1 MCFYVFQNFLR
12 VPGVSFDE
20 SISDET
26 CAGSGR
32 QSRIDVVPD
41 EILENLSDD
50 EDVSL
55 QLPLKDAS
63 SLDSY
68 SHSPEIKLDTIDPS
82 LGDISRGTTSCSI
95 VTMVTDRDANENAQ
109 NSLSFDSPRY
119 LHNEVEPE
127 QQVKDNRGIAT
138 YTDTENDSKN
148 TIGKLD
154 NGSIVNE
161 HLDHSDTKREPS
173 ESDSLSSHGSDDEY
187 SSNYEDLD
195 DSEEEDAK
203 VVGEPTTKPTT
214 FMAKLALKPENVDT
228 TFSTAVGEPILKHI
242 KGEIED
248 EYANETFDD
257 YDDDDNNILE
267 SDKSNNGVDIGSDS
281 DCSNT
286 DNKHTVKSS
295 TNGNLVHTV
304 VERDNNTTLSSYMP
318 KVKSQTQNFIS
329 SPNDLVSKNNIM
341 TSDRYKSPTDF
352 DQAEIESKGIEK
364 GLLKNLYMKRNDDN
378 HQHHTDR
385 LEESKDKGSDI
396 RVESVSSVLNTSNS
410 IKSSKD
416 SSENSTTDYDDDFD
430 ESDEE
435 DNNQEE
441 NCNSQRAIT
450 KQSSEGAESDT
461 NSSKSSSSSSS
472 ENIYKSDTTY
482 NKPEP
487 GSNEKE
493 VTIKGFE
500 NQQLQSNQNQTHNT
514 STSNQI
520 LNMNNENAQ
529 STRKDTIS
537 LDNHA
542 KLAPELKTVVHN
554 QAKGTILNELSVEN
568 AITRPVSSY
577 SERCTQISKTTSSPQ
592 SNKMLHKRKPS
603 LPNRLSEEN
612 NNNTVLTSTH
622 AESKSKQNKLKQ
634 STKKHI
640 SEGESL
646 LDTPQQLPLLCDTN
660 IDIKSTNSSTTI
672 TNKGNLNK
680 NDQNGIM
687 ENIICNTKPSEFRHN
702 EKVQDGIVEPSK
714 QKVIKHVETD
724 GNKLNADSLATA
736 AAVKLQP
743 LGKPTFTN
751 KGLPPSS
758 IKLKTSN
765 RIVPSHQNSCNGK
778 TKANK
783 GHSKHESAYSTERS
797 NSTQLNKQKNY
808 IKLHQKSNSDS
819 QDGNIKKG
827 SDTGHLNNKQTDKL
841 ETYNT
846 ADFKLSRAG
855 QQTHNFAPNKHECS
869 PKKFK
874 ANQYSIPPTTA
885 VLISEGNCSSKTVM
899 DKTNREYLITENKLI
914 SQFVPRQEKQ
924 IESNYSTINSNTAGM
939 QDVEPEYYSSIE
951 EETESSMDCETDS
964 KLSKQKGLKKRLS
977 QKYLYRSHSRPKPMN
992 DIKTENRSLKYG
1004 LDRPSSPFI
1013 FNNSTLYVRQSSVRS
1028 TSAIHNEDNLA
1039 RAANDKLSTRTGLA
1053 DLARLKDIRRHLH
1066 LADEELLEDSEGGN
1080 VKICQHGLT
1089 SGNLTDL
1096 LTTGKMCTFERERER
1111 ERERES
1117 NGSERSN
1124 NFMSPLGAIER
1135 HVLISINHW

>member
-55 QLPLKDAS
+55 QLPMKDVS

-82 LGDISRGTTSCSI
+82 IGDTSRGTTSCSI
-95 VTMVTDRDANENAQ
+95 VTMVTDRGTNENVQ

-119 LHNEVEPE
+119 LHDEVEPE
-127 QQVKDNRGIAT
+127 RQVRDKSGITT

-154 NGSIVNE
+154 YGSIENE
-161 HLDHSDTKREPS
+161 HLDHSDIKREHS

-195 DSEEEDAK
+195 DSEDDDPN
-203 VVGEPTTKPTT
+203 VVREPATI
-214 FMAKLALKPENVDT
+214 MATLARKQENVDT
-228 TFSTAVGEPILKHI
+228 TFSTAIGDPILKHTM
-242 KGEIED
+242 GEIED
-248 EYANETFDD
+248 EYTNETFDD
-257 YDDDDNNILE
+257 FEDDDKNILE
-267 SDKSNNGVDIGSDS
+267 SDKSNNCVDTGSDS
-281 DCSNT
+281 DCSIT

-295 TNGNLVHTV
+295 TNGNLVHTAG
-304 VERDNNTTLSSYMP
+304 EGDSNSTLSSDMP
-318 KVKSQTQNFIS
+318 QDKSETQNFIS
-329 SPNDLVSKNNIM
+329 SPHDLVPKNNIM
-341 TSDRYKSPTDF
+341 ISDRYKSPTDF
-352 DQAEIESKGIEK
+352 DQVEMESKGIEK
-364 GLLKNLYMKRNDDN
+364 GLLKNLYIKRNDDN

-396 RVESVSSVLNTSNS
+396 RVESVSSVLNNSNS
-410 IKSSKD
+410 MKSSED
-416 SSENSTTDYDDDFD
+416 STDNSSTDYDDDFD
-430 ESDEE
+430 ESDDE

-441 NCNSQRAIT
+441 NSNSQRAIK
-450 KQSSEGAESDT
+450 KQSSESAESDT
-461 NSSKSSSSSSS
+461 NCSKSSSSTDS
-472 ENIYKSDTTY
+472 ENIYKSVTTY

-493 VTIKGFE
+493 VAIKGFE
-500 NQQLQSNQNQTHNT
+500 NQQLQAHRNNTHNT
-514 STSNQI
+514 SNSKQI
-520 LNMNNENAQ
+520 LNMNNGIAQ
-529 STRKDTIS
+529 STRRDNIS
-537 LDNHA
+537 LDKHA
-542 KLAPELKTVVHN
+542 KIAPETKIVVHN

-568 AITRPVSSY
+568 AITRPVSSH
-577 SERCTQISKTTSSPQ
+577 SERCTQISKPTSSAQ
-592 SNKMLHKRKPS
+592 SHKILPKRKPS

-612 NNNTVLTSTH
+612 NNNTVLTSAH
-622 AESKSKQNKLKQ
+622 AESKNKQIEPRQ
-634 STKKHI
+634 STRKHI
-640 SEGESL
+640 SEGEDL

-660 IDIKSTNSSTTI
+660 IDIKSTESSTTL
-672 TNKGNLNK
+672 TNNGSLNK
-680 NDQNGIM
+680 VSHNCIQ
-687 ENIICNTKPSEFRHN
+687 ENIICNTKPLESKHN
-702 EKVQDGIVEPSK
+702 EKVQDGLVEPSK
-714 QKVIKHVETD
+714 QKAIKHVETVR
-724 GNKLNADSLATA
+724 NKLNANSLGTS

-743 LGKPTFTN
+743 LGNQTFAN
-751 KGLPPSS
+751 KGLPSSS

-765 RIVPSHQNSCNGK
+765 PLSKRIAPSPQKFCKGK
-778 TKANK
+778 AKANK
-783 GHSKHESAYSTERS
+783 GHSNYESAYSTERS
-797 NSTQLNKQKNY
+797 NSTQLSTQENY
-808 IKLHQKSNSDS
+808 IKVHQKSNPASNDRTV
-819 QDGNIKKG
+819 KKG
-827 SDTGHLNNKQTDKL
+827 SSDTGHLNNKQTDKL
-841 ETYNT
+841 ETYNKT
-846 ADFKLSRAG
+846 DSKPAHAG
-855 QQTHNFAPNKHECS
+855 QQRHTCVPKKPECS
-869 PKKFK
+869 PKKIK

-899 DKTNREYLITENKLI
+899 DKTNGEYLITENKLI

-924 IESNYSTINSNTAGM
+924 IESNYSTINSNAAGM
-939 QDVEPEYYSSIE
+939 QEVEPEYYSSIE

-977 QKYLYRSHSRPKPMN
+977 QKYLYRSHSRPKPLN

-1013 FNNSTLYVRQSSVRS
+1013 FNNSKLYVRQSSVRS

-1039 RAANDKLSTRTGLA
+1039 RDANDKFSARTGLA

-1066 LADEELLEDSEGGN
+1066 LADEEFLEDSEGGN
-1080 VKICQHGLT
+1080 VKKYQHGLT
-1089 SGNLTDL
+1089 SGKLTDL
-1096 LTTGKMCTFERERER
+1096 LTIGKTCKFEHPRERERER
-1111 ERERES
+1111 ERERTRKRERV
-1117 NGSERSN
+1117 NGSDRSKNIYRLWER
-1124 NFMSPLGAIER
+1124 
-1135 HVLISINHW
+1135 

>member
-1 MCFYVFQNFLR
+1 M
-12 VPGVSFDE
+12 
-20 SISDET
+20 
-26 CAGSGR
+26 
-32 QSRIDVVPD
+32 
-41 EILENLSDD
+41 
-50 EDVSL
+50 
-55 QLPLKDAS
+55 KDAS

-68 SHSPEIKLDTIDPS
+68 SHSPEIKFDTIDPS
-82 LGDISRGTTSCSI
+82 IGDTSRGTTSCSI
-95 VTMVTDRDANENAQ
+95 VTMVTDRDANENVQ
-109 NSLSFDSPRY
+109 NSFSFDSPSY

-138 YTDTENDSKN
+138 YTDTEYDSKN

-228 TFSTAVGEPILKHI
+228 TFSTAVGEHI

-396 RVESVSSVLNTSNS
+396 RVESVSSVLNTSSS

-461 NSSKSSSSSSS
+461 NSLKSSSSSSS

-493 VTIKGFE
+493 VTIKGFAPLLTFE
-500 NQQLQSNQNQTHNT
+500 NQQLQSNRKQTHNT

-542 KLAPELKTVVHN
+542 KLAPELKTIVHN

-577 SERCTQISKTTSSPQ
+577 SERYTQISKTTSSPQ

-612 NNNTVLTSTH
+612 NNNTVSTSTH
-622 AESKSKQNKLKQ
+622 AESKNKQNKLKQ

-687 ENIICNTKPSEFRHN
+687 ENIICNTKPSEFKHN

-758 IKLKTSN
+758 IKLKISN
-765 RIVPSHQNSCNGK
+765 RIVPSHQNSCKGK

-797 NSTQLNKQKNY
+797 NST
-808 IKLHQKSNSDS
+808 KLHQKSNSAS
-819 QDGNIKKG
+819 QDENIKIA
-827 SDTGHLNNKQTDKL
+827 SDTGHPNKKQVDTL

-846 ADFKLSRAG
+846 ADSKLSRAG

-885 VLISEGNCSSKTVM
+885 VLISEGNCSSKPVM
-899 DKTNREYLITENKLI
+899 DKTNGEYLITENKLI

-939 QDVEPEYYSSIE
+939 QEVEPEYYSSIE

-964 KLSKQKGLKKRLS
+964 KLSKQKGFKKRLS
-977 QKYLYRSHSRPKPMN
+977 QKYLYRSHSRAKPMN

-1013 FNNSTLYVRQSSVRS
+1013 FNNSKLYIRQSSVRS

-1039 RAANDKLSTRTGLA
+1039 RDANDKLSTKTGFA

-1066 LADEELLEDSEGGN
+1066 LADEEFLEESEGGN
-1080 VKICQHGLT
+1080 VKKYQHGLT
-1089 SGNLTDL
+1089 SGKLTDL
-1096 LTTGKMCTFERERER
+1096 LTTGKTSKFEHPRERER
-1111 ERERES
+1111 VH
-1117 NGSERSN
+1117 GSDKSKN
-1124 NFMSPLGAIER
+1124 IMSPLGVIER
-1135 HVLISINHW
+1135 HVLISINLW